1 MFAIALQWQ
10 CLSEISSRFGGVGGC
25 PIWLQISPYDV
36 SAHNVIRVMLK
47 RPLRKSNPAAAFLH
61 ITSLCAS
68 GLIHVSDCS
77 NFRRV
82 AVRGSVTPELYRGF
96 PR

>member
-1 MFAIALQWQ
+1 MISALEKE
-10 CLSEISSRFGGVGGC
+10 LSGTISNQVNDTHKTPDSVLLYIG
-25 PIWLQISPYDV
+25 S
-36 SAHNVIRVMLK
+36 HNVIRVMLK

>member
-1 MFAIALQWQ
+1 MTAPVTPVPAILT
-10 CLSEISSRFGGVGGC
+10 IG
-25 PIWLQISPYDV
+25 
-36 SAHNVIRVMLK
+36 AHNVIRVMLK